1 MKHLFEQFLK
11 FAAVGITA
19 FFIDIGLLI
28 FLTEVN
34 GFDYLVS
41 ATISFTVSTIFN
53 YVFSMRYVYVH
64 KDNLTLQRE
73 MRIFFAL
80 SVVALLLNNALM
92 FASVEI
98 LRADYRISKIFVT
111 FLVSIYNFFSRKKFL
126 DAS

>member
-19 FFIDIGLLI
+19 FFIDFGLMV
-28 FLTEVN
+28 FFTEVN

-41 ATISFTVSTIFN
+41 ATISFIVSTIFN

-64 KDNLTLQRE
+64 KDNLTIHRE
-73 MRIFFAL
+73 IRIFFAL
-80 SVVALLLNNALM
+80 SVVALMLNNTLM
-92 FASVEI
+92 FVSVDV
-98 LRADYRISKIFVT
+98 LGADYRISKIFVT
-111 FLVSIYNFFSRKKFL
+111 FLVSIYNFISRKKFL